1 MPPSHVVAGG
11 GRVEARQGGQA
22 KQAALADVVWSS
34 EALHLAVLRLRD
46 EACEVC
52 GRCRWPSLRQRLLD
66 VIAVGFP
73 GAANAVTAASAPS
86 YNEGNV
92 GRVVEGTWG
101 SSSRRPW
108 TPGAASSPMC
118 CSGSDRHRR
127 SDMNHQQVRDIA
139 EAAFK
144 ARFGD
149 IGIVS
154 IDVKPGFDHCDDPM
168 LDVHIVYDA
177 EVERLIAPDKA
188 PDMVR
193 VRSEIVEK
201 VWAAVQN
208 SPGYPYI
215 HFIAKSDLEEDPAT
229 A

>member
-1 MPPSHVVAGG
+1 
-11 GRVEARQGGQA
+11 
-22 KQAALADVVWSS
+22 
-34 EALHLAVLRLRD
+34 
-46 EACEVC
+46 
-52 GRCRWPSLRQRLLD
+52 
-66 VIAVGFP
+66 
-73 GAANAVTAASAPS
+73 
-86 YNEGNV
+86 
-92 GRVVEGTWG
+92 
-101 SSSRRPW
+101 
-108 TPGAASSPMC
+108 
-118 CSGSDRHRR
+118 
-127 SDMNHQQVRDIA
+127 MNHQQVRDIA

-168 LDVHIVYDA
+168 LDVRIVYDA
-177 EVERLIAPDKA
+177 EVERLIAPDKV

-201 VWAAVQN
+201 VWAAAEN

>member
-1 MPPSHVVAGG
+1 
-11 GRVEARQGGQA
+11 
-22 KQAALADVVWSS
+22 
-34 EALHLAVLRLRD
+34 
-46 EACEVC
+46 
-52 GRCRWPSLRQRLLD
+52 
-66 VIAVGFP
+66 
-73 GAANAVTAASAPS
+73 
-86 YNEGNV
+86 
-92 GRVVEGTWG
+92 
-101 SSSRRPW
+101 
-108 TPGAASSPMC
+108 
-118 CSGSDRHRR
+118 
-127 SDMNHQQVRDIA
+127 MNHQQVRDIA

-154 IDVKPGFDHCDDPM
+154 IDVKPGFDHCADPM

-177 EVERLIAPDKA
+177 KVERLVAPDRL

-201 VWAAVQN
+201 VWAAAEN

-215 HFIAKSDLEEDPAT
+215 HFIAKSDLEGDPAT